1 MCAFLNACDPPA
13 RSQLD
18 KPSPEPQAG
27 PAKNADRSL
36 AGARIA
42 RAEQALDR
50 HAPDVALAT
59 LVAAL
64 EADPSSAEAG
74 KRVADLLTNTRWMI
88 PGLALPHPG
97 KLPVERVE
105 FAPPNDLWVC
115 LSGKINT
122 TVRWNLKTRRIES
135 VLFPAKPGNHGD
147 QPQSPQPGV
156 LPFPGGHE
164 GSRALVFDPQRRFL
178 VIERNRV
185 ALLCD
190 ARSLKPIRDV
200 GLLPDKVSPVST
212 IAFSPEGLLL
222 AHVSVEGDSFAWN
235 LRDTGTG
242 EILRRSEP
250 FKGPLP
256 VAAWLDRHK
265 LRALNADG
273 SLLEMPVSPVEPV
286 AVTPA
291 EEPLELRHAWFSEDG
306 AAALARMEPAPHCVP
321 ALVEVSLGGSMKQP
335 DAAGMLARFP
345 WHYRPNVWNG
355 LMRESPALKTEG
367 NRVLFLFGGLAPVEC
382 ASTPTAVA
390 LGLDQVVTGDTGGM
404 VRLHRMAPQPLLIAD
419 PGKAA
424 PWDAL
429 SLAALRNLAWF
440 LTGYGS
446 DPENGEIVRKDD
458 GRDRALQ
465 DCDFA
470 ALRGPLPE
478 LDFSPLLAAMKDTG
492 PDETDADTT
501 ALLTERLARVASPPD
516 MADLVKIFDEADD
529 AAVKQAIRA
538 AGGKGARAAKALEL
552 ALASTKPEWID
563 ACLSQAEDLPPLLRK
578 LAVSRVAW
586 LQDRKADA
594 IAGWPDVFPD
604 LAFVRAREDWDG
616 WEQADFS
623 QALEKLK
630 LCVGEE
636 LAAIAVPENATPEQ
650 RKAVFERLMDPQTVV
665 AVGKPRYARACLE
678 AALAFSAIKEEKETT
693 FQLATIARNLGE
705 APAPCLRAEAMA
717 LTALGDYQ
725 EARERWIKLITEHP
739 LAVQQPGDYAEAA
752 YTSFENAD
760 PRQAMNILTTGMHRF
775 PNDANFALRAGWVSL
790 LTGNAERA
798 YRFLLTGRQIGYP
811 DEKLE
816 NATALLAIAAVQTG
830 VFEDAEVFYQDL
842 IALDPAW
849 ENPETI
855 ETLEW
860 PEELKASLRQL
871 VW

>member
-1 MCAFLNACDPPA
+1 MAGHEAQPA
-13 RSQLD
+13 VD
-18 KPSPEPQAG
+18 
-27 PAKNADRSL
+27 PAKAELYLARAVSSSLTNHSGGAFMWSIEALAADPSSPKARERVLKHLSEHTWLRRELYLMNPSNLPVERIDFSPPHDLWVSL
-36 AGARIA
+36 AGA
-42 RAEQALDR
+42 L
-50 HAPDVALAT
+50 
-59 LVAAL
+59 
-64 EADPSSAEAG
+64 
-74 KRVADLLTNTRWMI
+74 
-88 PGLALPHPG
+88 
-97 KLPVERVE
+97 
-105 FAPPNDLWVC
+105 
-115 LSGKINT
+115 NT
-122 TVRWNLKTRRIES
+122 TVRWNLETRKIES
-135 VLFPAKPGNHGD
+135 VLFPVREKDLQNFHIEGKTYQALSARPKPGAVSFSGISD
-147 QPQSPQPGV
+147 GA
-156 LPFPGGHE
+156 
-164 GSRALVFDPQRRFL
+164 RTLVFDSQRRFL
-178 VIERNRV
+178 VIERDKV

-190 ARSLKPIRDV
+190 ARTLKPIRDL
-200 GLLPDKVSPVST
+200 GLLPDAVSPVPT
-212 IAFSPEGLLL
+212 IVFSKEGLLL
-222 AHVSVEGDSFAWN
+222 AHPAQVSETDRN
-235 LRDTGTG
+235 LVWCLRNTNTG
-242 EILRRSEP
+242 EILRKSNP
-250 FKGPLP
+250 WQGAVP
-256 VAAWLDRHK
+256 VAASLDRK
-265 LRALNADG
+265 QLRVLHADG
-273 SLLEMPVSPVEPV
+273 TLMEMPVSPVETV
-286 AVTPA
+286 RIVPA
-291 EEPLELRHAWFSEDG
+291 TEPMEIRHAWFPDDHS
-306 AAALARMEPAPHCVP
+306 AALARVESGPHCVP
-321 ALVEVSLGGSMKQP
+321 VIVEVPPGTSVLNP
-335 DAAGMLARFP
+335 DPAVMLAKFP
-345 WHYRPNVWNG
+345 WNWQPNLWNG
-355 LMRESPALKTEG
+355 LMRESQPLRCFGSEVEFQFGNIAPASCVT
-367 NRVLFLFGGLAPVEC
+367 
-382 ASTPTAVA
+382 TPTAVA
-390 LGLDQVVTGDTGGM
+390 MGGDLLITGDRSGT
-404 VRLHRMAPQPLLIAD
+404 VILHRMLPRALRIKEPA
-419 PGKAA
+419 AA
-424 PWDAL
+424 PKADE
-429 SLAALRNLAWF
+429 STLAALRGLGRY
-440 LTGYGS
+440 LTGYRC
-446 DPENGEIVRKDD
+446 DPEKGHLSLDTYGPDEKR
-458 GRDRALQ
+458 GQ
-465 DCDFA
+465 CDFE
-470 ALRGPLPE
+470 ALAELLPE
-478 LDFSPLLAAMKDTG
+478 LDFSPLLAAMKDAG
-492 PDETDADTT
+492 PDETDADAT
-501 ALLTERLARVASPPD
+501 ALLTDRLARAASPPD
-516 MADLVKIFDEADD
+516 MADLVKIFDEGDD

-578 LAVSRVAW
+578 LAASRVAW

-604 LAFVRAREDWDG
+604 LAFVRVREDWDG